1 MKCIENYE
9 GFSKISYNN
18 YSLESKNMKTKKIK
32 RPVCY
37 LVGLLAFGLMLYSC
51 LQDETDLDSQ
61 ETTGKV
67 IKGKNREL
75 SIDVARSWYE
85 ARQTPVVTTRSVVT
99 HFELMTKLHW
109 KKGYEN
115 RKGKFEVVEVP
126 LLTRGGAVL
135 MDRETMEKY
144 KEKERGKIR
153 NISRMV
159 IIKNLET
166 GEIINFVMHIVGTY
180 DYLMKAK
187 HFEDNSYLYRAPDLS
202 GSIYFYEP
210 EGALVNGWQ
219 YEDGKI
225 VATIS
230 QGTEEGSSMQDTI
243 DTRGIVLK
251 PVCHTESVYV
261 EHNECNGFTYQDP
274 EYGLSFGAE
283 CRKVG
288 KWETVEVCIEVP
300 TYEEDGN
307 IGGEWNPNENTNG
320 GYIPPKPNEEP
331 PLDDDLKRIIRENKN
346 LNETELNELSDIVNR
361 IPDNC
366 GDYAVYTYLINNN
379 HCFNTVSRNNNVGGE
394 GATAGYQPGSSNLVF
409 YGNDPIQYS
418 SFTHEM
424 FHFFQHKFR
433 GYYKEEEKGF
443 MEFERNLYADIIF
456 FVNNLKGNWHDYDTL
471 AQKQEGWVYSGA
483 DCKEEYDTTNEYK
496 EWLKDITNN
505 CTTLPTIIRQE
516 DFLKFAKFY
525 GQVNHAYNV
534 EKKYLYD
541 ENIGYTPVAISN
553 ALTIA
558 HNNCK

>member
-1 MKCIENYE
+1 
-9 GFSKISYNN
+9 
-18 YSLESKNMKTKKIK
+18 MKTKRIK

-144 KEKERGKIR
+144 KDTERGKIR

-202 GSIYFYEP
+202 GSVYFYEP
-210 EGALVNGWQ
+210 EGGLVNGWQ
-219 YEDGKI
+219 YKDGKI

-230 QGTEEGSSMQDTI
+230 QGTEEGLEMQANA
-243 DTRGIVLK
+243 DTRSESSE
-251 PVCHTESVYV
+251 CHYESVFV
-261 EHNECNGFTYQDP
+261 EYDECTPFIYEDP
-274 EYGLSFGAE
+274 EYGIGFGIE
-283 CRKVG
+283 CRTRTKY
-288 KWETVEVCIEVP
+288 ETKLVCNNI
-300 TYEEDGN
+300 YYDKDGN
-307 IGGEWNPNENTNG
+307 SIPANTLSKYVKYDTADSKIKVRSDAPKVYDALGKETKIDVADISELQDLTAPLTVKLHVGADATANNQITINIASMSAKGLGVNGLKVDGANDTNALNAIDTIKESIQKVSDQRSALGAVQNRLEHTISNLDNVVENTTSAESR
-320 GYIPPKPNEEP
+320 IRDTDMAEEMV
-331 PLDDDLKRIIRENKN
+331 NYSKN
-346 LNETELNELSDIVNR
+346 NILQQ
-361 IPDNC
+361 
-366 GDYAVYTYLINNN
+366 
-379 HCFNTVSRNNNVGGE
+379 
-394 GATAGYQPGSSNLVF
+394 AGQS
-409 YGNDPIQYS
+409 
-418 SFTHEM
+418 M
-424 FHFFQHKFR
+424 
-433 GYYKEEEKGF
+433 
-443 MEFERNLYADIIF
+443 
-456 FVNNLKGNWHDYDTL
+456 L
-471 AQKQEGWVYSGA
+471 AQANQANQGVLS
-483 DCKEEYDTTNEYK
+483 
-496 EWLKDITNN
+496 L
-505 CTTLPTIIRQE
+505 LQ
-516 DFLKFAKFY
+516 
-525 GQVNHAYNV
+525 
-534 EKKYLYD
+534 
-541 ENIGYTPVAISN
+541 
-553 ALTIA
+553 
-558 HNNCK
+558 

>member
-1 MKCIENYE
+1 
-9 GFSKISYNN
+9 
-18 YSLESKNMKTKKIK
+18 MKTKKIK
-32 RPVCY
+32 RAVCY

-144 KEKERGKIR
+144 KDTERGKIR

-202 GSIYFYEP
+202 GSVYFYEP

-219 YEDGKI
+219 YKDGKI

-307 IGGEWNPNENTNG
+307 TGGQWDPNENTG
-320 GYIPPKPNEEP
+320 G
-331 PLDDDLKRIIRENKN
+331 
-346 LNETELNELSDIVNR
+346 
-361 IPDNC
+361 
-366 GDYAVYTYLINNN
+366 
-379 HCFNTVSRNNNVGGE
+379 GG
-394 GATAGYQPGSSNLVF
+394 GGGYQPQSIAPKAKTIFRNSSMINENWRVIEKMLDKITQNCMGKGLYNGLVDILKGKTITIEFNSGTNGGFGKRNEDGSFGITLGKQMESNCL
-409 YGNDPIQYS
+409 I
-418 SFTHEM
+418 HEM
-424 FHFFQHKFR
+424 MHAFQSYRESTSSYNESTLNAEIETHFVQYLYLR
-433 GYYKEEEKGF
+433 SLKEYPKSKWET
-443 MEFERNLYADIIF
+443 RDNTDPRRRSI
-456 FVNNLKGNWHDYDTL
+456 
-471 AQKQEGWVYSGA
+471 
-483 DCKEEYDTTNEYK
+483 
-496 EWLKDITNN
+496 KDINRFIDERGF
-505 CTTLPTIIRQE
+505 LRGDATITS
-516 DFLKFAKFY
+516 LK
-525 GQVNHAYNV
+525 
-534 EKKYLYD
+534 EKLK
-541 ENIGYTPVAISN
+541 EAASTFESNGYTAQRGFVFDSN
-553 ALTIA
+553 RPILDNFKNLREITK
-558 HNNCK
+558 NCI

>member
-1 MKCIENYE
+1 
-9 GFSKISYNN
+9 
-18 YSLESKNMKTKKIK
+18 MKTKRIK

-202 GSIYFYEP
+202 GSVYFYEP

-288 KWETVEVCIEVP
+288 TWETVEVCIEVP

-307 IGGEWNPNENTNG
+307 TGGQWDPNENTG
-320 GYIPPKPNEEP
+320 G
-331 PLDDDLKRIIRENKN
+331 
-346 LNETELNELSDIVNR
+346 
-361 IPDNC
+361 
-366 GDYAVYTYLINNN
+366 
-379 HCFNTVSRNNNVGGE
+379 GG
-394 GATAGYQPGSSNLVF
+394 GGGYQPQSIAPKAKKLFTNHNMSDEEWKKLEDMLDKLTDDCMGGNL
-409 YGNDPIQYS
+409 YKKLYNSTALNGNFI
-418 SFTHEM
+418 SFR
-424 FHFFQHKFR
+424 FV
-433 GYYKEEEKGF
+433 EEK
-443 MEFERNLYADIIF
+443 EA
-456 FVNNLKGNWHDYDTL
+456 
-471 AQKQEGWVYSGA
+471 
-483 DCKEEYDTTNEYK
+483 
-496 EWLKDITNN
+496 
-505 CTTLPTIIRQE
+505 
-516 DFLKFAKFY
+516 
-525 GQVNHAYNV
+525 
-534 EKKYLYD
+534 
-541 ENIGYTPVAISN
+541 
-553 ALTIA
+553 
-558 HNNCK
+558 

>member
-144 KEKERGKIR
+144 KDTERGKIR

-202 GSIYFYEP
+202 GS
-210 EGALVNGWQ
+210 V
-219 YEDGKI
+219 
-225 VATIS
+225 
-230 QGTEEGSSMQDTI
+230 
-243 DTRGIVLK
+243 
-251 PVCHTESVYV
+251 
-261 EHNECNGFTYQDP
+261 
-274 EYGLSFGAE
+274 
-283 CRKVG
+283 
-288 KWETVEVCIEVP
+288 
-300 TYEEDGN
+300 
-307 IGGEWNPNENTNG
+307 
-320 GYIPPKPNEEP
+320 
-331 PLDDDLKRIIRENKN
+331 
-346 LNETELNELSDIVNR
+346 
-361 IPDNC
+361 
-366 GDYAVYTYLINNN
+366 
-379 HCFNTVSRNNNVGGE
+379 
-394 GATAGYQPGSSNLVF
+394 
-409 YGNDPIQYS
+409 
-418 SFTHEM
+418 
-424 FHFFQHKFR
+424 
-433 GYYKEEEKGF
+433 
-443 MEFERNLYADIIF
+443 
-456 FVNNLKGNWHDYDTL
+456 
-471 AQKQEGWVYSGA
+471 
-483 DCKEEYDTTNEYK
+483 
-496 EWLKDITNN
+496 
-505 CTTLPTIIRQE
+505 
-516 DFLKFAKFY
+516 
-525 GQVNHAYNV
+525 
-534 EKKYLYD
+534 
-541 ENIGYTPVAISN
+541 
-553 ALTIA
+553 
-558 HNNCK
+558 

>member
-1 MKCIENYE
+1 
-9 GFSKISYNN
+9 
-18 YSLESKNMKTKKIK
+18 MKTKRIK

-37 LVGLLAFGLMLYSC
+37 LVGLLAFGLILYSC
-51 LQDETDLDSQ
+51 LQDETVLDSQ
-61 ETTGKV
+61 ETTGKI

-85 ARQTPVVTTRSVVT
+85 AHQTPVVTTRSVVT

-135 MDRETMEKY
+135 MDSETMEKY
-144 KEKERGKIR
+144 KETERGKIR

-159 IIKNLET
+159 IIKNLES

-202 GSIYFYEP
+202 GSVYFYEP
-210 EGALVNGWQ
+210 EGSLVNGWQ

-230 QGTEEGSSMQDTI
+230 QGTEEGSRMQDTI
-243 DTRGIVLK
+243 DTRGMVLE
-251 PVCHTESVYV
+251 PVCHTESVYM

-274 EYGLSFGAE
+274 EYGLSFGSE

-288 KWETVEVCIEVP
+288 TWEKVQVCIETP
-300 TYEEDGN
+300 TYEEDSN
-307 IGGEWNPNENTNG
+307 IDGQWGPNENTGGGGG
-320 GYIPPKPNEEP
+320 GYIPPKTDPKPNGEP
-331 PLDDDLKRIIRENKN
+331 PLNDDLKRIIRENKN
-346 LNETELNELSDIVNR
+346 LSETEIKELSDIVNR

-379 HCFNTVSRNNNVGGE
+379 HCFNTVSRNNNGG
-394 GATAGYQPGSSNLVF
+394 GATAGYQPGSSNLIF
-409 YGNDPIQYS
+409 YGNAPIQYS

-433 GYYKEEEKGF
+433 GYYKEDERGF

-456 FVNNLKGNWHDYDTL
+456 FVNTLKGDWYNYEKFDLKKET
-471 AQKQEGWVYSGA
+471 WVYTGA
-483 DCKEEYDTTNEYK
+483 KSKEELDMTEIYKDWLTIITNGGKALPTNIPVEDFTKFAQFYGKVNQAYNIEKEYK
-496 EWLKDITNN
+496 YDDSMNYA
-505 CTTLPTIIRQE
+505 PTA
-516 DFLKFAKFY
+516 L
-525 GQVNHAYNV
+525 V
-534 EKKYLYD
+534 
-541 ENIGYTPVAISN
+541 T

-558 HNNCK
+558 NNNCNK

>member
-1 MKCIENYE
+1 
-9 GFSKISYNN
+9 
-18 YSLESKNMKTKKIK
+18 MKTKKIK

-37 LVGLLAFGLMLYSC
+37 FVGLLTFGLILYSC

-135 MDRETMEKY
+135 MDRKTMEKC
-144 KEKERGKIR
+144 KDTERGKIR

-202 GSIYFYEP
+202 GSVYFYEP

-225 VATIS
+225 IATIS

-243 DTRGIVLK
+243 DTRGTILK
-251 PVCHTESVYV
+251 RECHTETKYV
-261 EHNECNGFTYQDP
+261 EHNECNGFIYQDP
-274 EYGLSFGAE
+274 EYGLGFGSE

-307 IGGEWNPNENTNG
+307 TGGQWDPNENTG
-320 GYIPPKPNEEP
+320 GGVEE
-331 PLDDDLKRIIRENKN
+331 
-346 LNETELNELSDIVNR
+346 V
-361 IPDNC
+361 
-366 GDYAVYTYLINNN
+366 IN
-379 HCFNTVSRNNNVGGE
+379 
-394 GATAGYQPGSSNLVF
+394 
-409 YGNDPIQYS
+409 
-418 SFTHEM
+418 
-424 FHFFQHKFR
+424 
-433 GYYKEEEKGF
+433 
-443 MEFERNLYADIIF
+443 
-456 FVNNLKGNWHDYDTL
+456 
-471 AQKQEGWVYSGA
+471 
-483 DCKEEYDTTNEYK
+483 
-496 EWLKDITNN
+496 
-505 CTTLPTIIRQE
+505 
-516 DFLKFAKFY
+516 
-525 GQVNHAYNV
+525 
-534 EKKYLYD
+534 
-541 ENIGYTPVAISN
+541 
-553 ALTIA
+553 
-558 HNNCK
+558 HNQ